1 MTERKLSGLYFVVNQ
16 AIRKERIPDIVLSS
30 LRGGVDIVQIIC
42 KGKKIDFESLRK
54 LRKITR
60 DFGVP
65 LLCNNSVEIAE
76 NFEIDGLHLDEY
88 TLSPYF
94 FKNRFGPKL

>member
-42 KGKKIDFESLRK
+42 KRE
-54 LRKITR
+54 
-60 DFGVP
+60 
-65 LLCNNSVEIAE
+65 
-76 NFEIDGLHLDEY
+76 
-88 TLSPYF
+88 
-94 FKNRFGPKL
+94 KN